1 MPHISV
7 TCPSGTHQFFYS
19 IATPSSPNAVA
30 IDEELPVVLFIHSG
44 YIAQE
49 AFESQFADP
58 EIRRFN
64 LLAIDVPGHGATLGF
79 VGDQKYT
86 PKETAQDFKCV
97 MDALKLP
104 PVHLFG
110 LSNGGTVALE
120 LACAYPDSVLS
131 LTVCSPLTPAK
142 IEEVAEG
149 RLQVFE
155 YWTDSFKG
163 GSNDAE
169 QRRKQDELLN
179 ETLSGVMQLSY
190 NNEESNLLLAI
201 GRCAMVR
208 AIDTWSG
215 SRKKLDQSY
224 AACIT
229 WFTERREIPSSEF
242 AKIQCPVNVIHCSED
257 FAYPLETA
265 EGLVQSLKG
274 AGVGQVDIHQVEG
287 PHYGNI
293 ASAERINHILRDII
307 FHVHQTNEDRMPK
320 PEGEFGY
327 NPAEDEDAED
337 DWPFTSWFD
346 IAPVVEAARRANSP
360 Q

>member
-1 MPHISV
+1 MPHISA

-19 IATPSSPNAVA
+19 IATSQLSQMLSRLTEEDFPWCSSFTLATSHRRLSKVNSR
-30 IDEELPVVLFIHSG
+30 ILR
-44 YIAQE
+44 
-49 AFESQFADP
+49 FEGSTF
-58 EIRRFN
+58 
-64 LLAIDVPGHGATLGF
+64 LAIDVPGHGATLGF

-131 LTVCSPLTPAK
+131 LTVCSPLTPTE
-142 IEEVAEG
+142 IGEVAEG

-169 QRRKQDELLN
+169 QRRKQDKLLN

-201 GRCAMVR
+201 SRCAMVR

-242 AKIQCPVNVIHCSED
+242 AKIRCPVNVIHCSED

-265 EGLVQSLKG
+265 E
-274 AGVGQVDIHQVEG
+274 D
-287 PHYGNI
+287 
-293 ASAERINHILRDII
+293 
-307 FHVHQTNEDRMPK
+307 
-320 PEGEFGY
+320 
-327 NPAEDEDAED
+327 
-337 DWPFTSWFD
+337 
-346 IAPVVEAARRANSP
+346 
-360 Q
+360 